1 MYALIDLAKRAKK
14 LSEGRVFLLTFD
26 NPDLKS
32 LVISLNLDQLR
43 IGMGSNEEELPDYSP
58 TSINVYG
65 KPSGRWRLYDT
76 GRTYDSFKVVQV
88 TQEYILELAEL
99 DIHGEDLQEKVF
111 AKSNAEIMG
120 LGGESLSILQNEAIP
135 IMQEIILN
143 ELLSK

>member
-1 MYALIDLAKRAKK
+1 MKGLFDLVDRSKK

-26 NPDLKS
+26 NPDLKN

-43 IGMGSNEEELPDYSP
+43 IGMGSNEEELPDYSDM
-58 TSINVYG
+58 SVFLG
-65 KPSGRWRLYDT
+65 KPPGRWRLYDT